1 MKIAQSEKA
10 GARGGAPWGGHVR
23 LTLEESLETVTSHER
38 GSAAGRAGEGTF
50 QASLHCFVQRLL
62 IE

>member
-10 GARGGAPWGGHVR
+10 GACGGAPWGGPVR

-38 GSAAGRAGEGTF
+38 GSAAEEQGKGLSRPVF
-50 QASLHCFVQRLL
+50 IVLSNDS
-62 IE
+62 